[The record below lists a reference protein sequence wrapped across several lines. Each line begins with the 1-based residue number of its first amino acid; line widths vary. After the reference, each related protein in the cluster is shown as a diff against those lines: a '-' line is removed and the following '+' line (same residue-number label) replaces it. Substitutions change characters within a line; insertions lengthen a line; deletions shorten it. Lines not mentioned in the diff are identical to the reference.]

1 MPKIYLAG
9 IYVIL
14 IAVVI
19 ATAFVTGC
27 PKAKPAPQD
36 QSDQTAVSEDETS
49 ASEDDASTSEDTTL
63 SAGNTEVL
71 GNPNYNEGKVAEEDI
86 PGIEENFGVIA
97 FPESQLSEET
107 SMVQKFREGTE
118 IYRLAFNTTSPIE
131 TVVAWYKENLEAGT
145 DVKQLQLPV
154 GTQVYSFSYKS
165 PDGKMTKNITVQG
178 FTAEARCDIG
188 VNLIR
193 RVEPVEETET
203 GNE

>member
-19 ATAFVTGC
+19 ATALLTGC
-27 PKAKPAPQD
+27 PQGKPAPQD
-36 QSDQTAVSEDETS
+36 QSDQTAVSEDETQT
-49 ASEDDASTSEDTTL
+49 SEDDASPSGDTTL
-63 SAGNTEVL
+63 SAGSSEET
-71 GNPNYNEGKVAEEDI
+71 GNPKNNQGTVTEEEI
-86 PGIEENFGVIA
+86 PGIEEIFGVVA
-97 FPESQLSEET
+97 FPEAKLNEET
-107 SMVQKFREGTE
+107 SMVQKFAEGTE
-118 IYRLAFNTTSPIE
+118 IYRLGFNTTSPIE
-131 TVVAWYKENLEAGT
+131 TVVAWYKEHMEVGT
-145 DVKQLQLPV
+145 EVKQLQLPV

-178 FTAEARCDIG
+178 FSAEARCDIG

-193 RVEPVEETET
+193 AIEPDEKTET